1 MRIVILEEMS
11 RMETRT
17 PPPAHVTDTGVPL
30 FPPNASKLQIFVINS
45 THPVPRQNH
54 PLVFKLFSPRLF
66 LRTTRAFTIPK
77 YRFRTMSTFD
87 KLAYT
92 PAEEAEISQWLIT
105 AERLKDTSNSGPALL
120 DTVNK

>member
-1 MRIVILEEMS
+1 MIAVLEEMS

-17 PPPAHVTDTGVPL
+17 TPPARDRYRGPL
-30 FPPNASKLQIFVINS
+30 FPPDASKLQIFVINS
-45 THPVPRQNH
+45 SHPVPRQNH
-54 PLVFKLFSPRLF
+54 PSVFKLFSPRLL
-66 LRTTRAFTIPK
+66 LRTTRAFTIPR

-87 KLAYT
+87 KLTYT

-120 DTVNK
+120 DTINK